1 MKDINNPL
9 EELRNKID
17 KIDKELLSLIEKR
30 SNFAKKIIKAKDG
43 VDIFKPRREEHLIKK
58 LISFA
63 QSTNPE
69 FIENVWRL
77 LISENLF
84 LQGGLRVSTGPSKE
98 VLKSAN
104 WHFGRGA
111 KIESQASDEE
121 AIKKLTTNDFDAA
134 VVKQNESLQDSY
146 QINDMLIIKLAVSP
160 ITNQKNLF
168 KIAIYKKSD

>member
-30 SNFAKKIIKAKDG
+30 SNLAKKIIEAKDG
-43 VDIFKPRREEHLIKK
+43 VDIFKPKREENLIKK

-63 QSTNPE
+63 KSSNPK

-77 LISENLF
+77 LISENLY
-84 LQGGLRVSTGPSKE
+84 LQGGIRISIGPSKE
-98 VLKSAN
+98 ALKSAH

-111 KIESQASDEE
+111 KIEPQVSDEE
-121 AIKKLTTNDFDAA
+121 AMKKLTGNDFDAA
-134 VVKQNESLQDSY
+134 VVLQNENLKDSY
-146 QINDMLIIKLAVSP
+146 QINDIRINRLAVSP
-160 ITNQKNLF
+160 VTSKKNLF

>member
-1 MKDINNPL
+1 MKDTNNPL
-9 EELRNKID
+9 EEIRNKID

-30 SNFAKKIIKAKDG
+30 SNFATKIFKAKDG

-63 QSTNPE
+63 KSSNPE

-77 LISENLF
+77 LISENLY
-84 LQGGLRVSTGPSKE
+84 LQGGLRISIGPSKE
-98 VLKSAN
+98 ALKSAN

-111 KIESQASDEE
+111 KFEPQTSNEE
-121 AIKKLTTNDFDAA
+121 AIKKLSTNDFDAA
-134 VVKQNESLQDSY
+134 VVLQNKSLKDSY
-146 QINDMLIIKLAVSP
+146 QINDIFINRLAVSP
-160 ITNQKNLF
+160 VTNQKHFF